1 MKWSLKNAVIIL
13 LLVVPFFFW
22 TYAIWHADMSHFV
35 ADNEAVSLMALG
47 GAIAMIGGALILSE
61 ITD

>member
-1 MKWSLKNAVIIL
+1 MDWSAKNLLIIL

-22 TYAIWHADMSHFV
+22 IYAIWHADISQFV

-47 GAIAMIGGALILSE
+47 GAIAMIGGALFLSE